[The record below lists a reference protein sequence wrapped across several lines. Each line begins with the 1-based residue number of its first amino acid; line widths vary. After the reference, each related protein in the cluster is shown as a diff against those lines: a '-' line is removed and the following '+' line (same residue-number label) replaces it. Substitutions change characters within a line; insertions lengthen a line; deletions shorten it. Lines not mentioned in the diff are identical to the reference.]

1 MISPRYP
8 PTKYAY
14 YRTLL
19 ALLCLTILCVPFS
32 SALYDFESIPFKIVS
47 TGEVTGDVMTFGT
60 YGLQDPPVSLAF
72 DIPYEVQWARTYVG
86 VWGGTPRY
94 TGWVGLEVNNG
105 SVTKTDL
112 FGKDDKSENVYVT
125 GYGVYWV
132 AYDTTSQVKTGHNT
146 LIATTSK
153 NDPNNKLDGRIYAVV
168 TVVVVKDPRGGS
180 TRYWIAEGNEN
191 LHGEGWSGTTPT
203 KHDEATVTFPVAG
216 ITGISSANLTV
227 VYLASARGQPDYL
240 LLNGQDLGNTVTD
253 TKNYPNCARDIA
265 DETSFN
271 AGFKAPVVSR
281 YVDAEIFDVKN
292 LIRSGNNEVKFQ
304 RGRDL
309 TGDGVITESGEK
321 PEGEDYL
328 HPVFAMLVTKMPR
341 SSSSGPD
348 LSVKQVT
355 LKDAYVGEN
364 ATISVTLENLG
375 AGTKSPVTVLFSID
389 GNPIGSQTI
398 TLEQSGIQQ
407 VSTPWT
413 ATAGHHT
420 IQVEARVAGDTDSAN
435 NIGKQEI
442 DIGALPDLEVSLNP
456 PAKSGDSA
464 QNQKSPLDSCLLIG
478 ALVITGMV
486 ALKKYRP
493 PRQPPACL
501 KTVIGLSLVLLVI
514 GASIPLLAS
523 PAAAADSTRT
533 YTLPVTIKNTGG
545 SDATAFAV
553 TVYLDDEKIAIKDF
567 SEGLQVGKEIT
578 SDIPVH
584 TTPGSHQVRVVAD
597 EKATLRDANRANN
610 VAESTYTFP

>member
-1 MISPRYP
+1 MITPHYP
-8 PTKYAY
+8 HNKFAS
-14 YRTLL
+14 YRIPI
-19 ALLCLTILCVPFS
+19 ALLCLLTLCVPLC
-32 SALYDFESIPFKIVS
+32 SALYEFESIPFKIIS
-47 TGEVTGDVMTFGT
+47 TGEVTGDVLTFGQ

-105 SVTKTDL
+105 SVKKTDL

-168 TVVVVKDPRGGS
+168 TLVVVKDPHGGS

-227 VYLASARGQPDYL
+227 VSLASARGQPDYL
-240 LLNGQDLGNTVTD
+240 LLNGQDLGSTVMD
-253 TKNYPNCARDIA
+253 TKNYPNGARDIA

-328 HPVFAMLVTKMPR
+328 HPVFAMLVVKMPR
-341 SSSSGPD
+341 TQTSGPD
-348 LSVKQVT
+348 LSVKQIM
-355 LKDAYVGEN
+355 LKDAYAGEN
-364 ATISVTLENLG
+364 ATIAATLENLG
-375 AGTKSPVTVLFSID
+375 TGTKFQVTVVFSVD
-389 GNPIGSQTI
+389 GNPISSQTI

-407 VSTPWT
+407 VYAPWT

-420 IQVEARVAGDTDSAN
+420 IQVEARVAGDTDNTN
-435 NIGKQEI
+435 NIGKQET
-442 DIGALPDLEVSLNP
+442 DIGALPNLVVSLNP
-456 PAKSGDSA
+456 PVKSGDTA
-464 QNQKSPLDSCLLIG
+464 QDQQSPLDSCLLIG
-478 ALVITGMV
+478 ALVITGIV
-486 ALKKYRP
+486 VLRKYRP
-493 PRQPPACL
+493 PRQPPAYL
-501 KTVIGLSLVLLVI
+501 KTVIGLSWIVLVI

-523 PAAAADSTRT
+523 PAAAQDSTRT

-553 TVYLDDEKIAIKDF
+553 TVYLDGEKIAIKDF

>member
-1 MISPRYP
+1 MIPPHYP
-8 PTKYAY
+8 HNKYAS
-14 YRTLL
+14 YRILIG
-19 ALLCLTILCVPFS
+19 LLCLTILCIPLC
-32 SALYDFESIPFKIVS
+32 SARYDFEGIPFKIIS
-47 TGEVTGDVMTFGT
+47 TGEVTGDVMTFGQ

-72 DIPYEVQWARTYVG
+72 DVPYEIQWARTYVG

-94 TGWVGLEVNNG
+94 TGWVGVAVNNG

-132 AYDTTSQVKTGHNT
+132 AYDTTTQVKTGHNT
-146 LIATTSK
+146 IIATTSK

-168 TVVVVKDPRGGS
+168 TVVVVKDPRGDT

-203 KHDEATVTFPVAG
+203 KHDEATVTFPVTD
-216 ITGISSANLTV
+216 ITGISSANFSALF
-227 VYLASARGQPDYL
+227 LASNKGQPDYTL
-240 LLNGQDLGNTVTD
+240 FNAKDLGSPVTD
-253 TKNYPNCARDIA
+253 TKNYPKGAYDIA

-281 YVDAEIFDVKN
+281 YVDMEIFDVKN

-304 RGRDL
+304 RGCDL

-328 HPVFAMLVTKMPR
+328 HPVFAMLTIHKTR
-341 SSSSGPD
+341 TQTSGPD

-355 LKDAYVGEN
+355 LKDAYAGEN

-389 GNPIGSQTI
+389 GKEITRQTI

-407 VSTPWT
+407 VSAPWT

-420 IQVEARVAGDTDSAN
+420 VQVEAQVVGDSDSSN
-435 NIGKQEI
+435 NIGKQDA
-442 DIGALPDLEVSLNP
+442 DIGALPDLVVSLNP
-456 PAKSGDSA
+456 PVKSGDTA
-464 QNQKSPLDSCLLIG
+464 QNQKSPLDSSLLIG

-486 ALKKYRP
+486 ALRKYRP
-493 PRQPPACL
+493 PRQPPSCL
-501 KTVIGLSLVLLVI
+501 KTVIGLSLALLVI

-533 YTLPVTIKNTGG
+533 YTLPVTIKNIGG
-545 SDATAFAV
+545 SDAIAFAV
-553 TVYLDDEKIAIKDF
+553 TVYLDGEKIALKDMGD
-567 SEGLQVGKEIT
+567 GLKAGKEIT
-578 SDIPVH
+578 ADIPVH
-584 TTPGSHQVRVVAD
+584 TNPGSHQVRVVID
-597 EKATLRDANRANN
+597 EATKIRDANRANN

>member
-1 MISPRYP
+1 MLPPRYP
-8 PTKYAY
+8 LNKYSY
-14 YRTLL
+14 YWAPL
-19 ALLCLTILCVPFS
+19 ALLCLTIVGVPIC
-32 SALYDFESIPFKIVS
+32 SALYDFESIPLKIIA
-47 TGEVTGDVMTFGT
+47 TGEVSGDVLTFGQ

-72 DIPYEVQWARTYVG
+72 DIPYEVQWARTYVA

-105 SVTKTDL
+105 SVTKTNL
-112 FGKDDKSENVYVT
+112 YGRDDKSENVYVT

-132 AYDTTSQVKTGHNT
+132 AYDTTPQVKTGHNT
-146 LIATTSK
+146 LVATTSRT
-153 NDPNNKLDGRIYAVV
+153 DPNSKLDGRIYAVV
-168 TVVVVKDPRGGS
+168 TVVVMKDPKGVS

-191 LHGEGWSGTTPT
+191 LHREGWSGTNPT
-203 KHDEATVTFPVAG
+203 KHDEATATFPLTG
-216 ITGISSANLTV
+216 ITGMSSANLSV
-227 VYLASARGQPDYL
+227 LYLASGRGQPDYL
-240 LLNGQDLGNTVTD
+240 LFNGQDLGSTVTD
-253 TKNYPNCARDIA
+253 TKNYPNGARDIA

-355 LKDAYVGEN
+355 LKDAYAGEN

-389 GNPIGSQTI
+389 GNPIGSQTF

-413 ATAGHHT
+413 TTAGHHT
-420 IQVEARVAGDTDSAN
+420 IQVEARVAGDTDISN
-435 NIGKQEI
+435 NIGKQEV
-442 DIGALPDLEVSLNP
+442 DIGALPDLVVSLNP
-456 PAKSGDSA
+456 PVKSGDTD
-464 QNQKSPLDSCLLIG
+464 QVQKSPLDSCLLIG
-478 ALVITGMV
+478 ALVITGIV

-493 PRQPPACL
+493 PKKPPAFL
-501 KTVIGLSLVLLVI
+501 KTIIGLSLIVLVI
-514 GASIPLLAS
+514 GASIPLLVPPAS
-523 PAAAADSTRT
+523 AQESTRT
-533 YTLPVTIKNTGG
+533 YTLPVTIKNIGG

-553 TVYLDDEKIAIKDF
+553 TVYLDGEKIALKDLG
-567 SEGLQVGKEIT
+567 EGLKAVKEIT
-578 SDIPVH
+578 ADIPVH

-597 EKATLRDANRANN
+597 ETATLRDANRANN
-610 VAESTYTFP
+610 VAESAYTFP

>member
-1 MISPRYP
+1 MLPPRYP
-8 PTKYAY
+8 LNKYSY
-14 YRTLL
+14 YWAPL
-19 ALLCLTILCVPFS
+19 ALLCLTIVGVPIC
-32 SALYDFESIPFKIVS
+32 SALYDFESIPLKIIA
-47 TGEVTGDVMTFGT
+47 TGEVSGDVLTFGQ

-72 DIPYEVQWARTYVG
+72 DIPYEVQWARTYVA

-105 SVTKTDL
+105 SVTKTNL
-112 FGKDDKSENVYVT
+112 YGRDDKSENVYVT

-132 AYDTTSQVKTGHNT
+132 AYDTTPQVKTGHNT

-168 TVVVVKDPRGGS
+168 TVVVVKDPRGSS

-216 ITGISSANLTV
+216 ITGISSANLSV
-227 VYLASARGQPDYL
+227 LYLASGRGQPDYL
-240 LLNGQDLGNTVTD
+240 LFNGQDLGSTVTD
-253 TKNYPNCARDIA
+253 TKNYPNGARDIA

-355 LKDAYVGEN
+355 LKDAYAGEN

-389 GNPIGSQTI
+389 GNPIGSQTF

-413 ATAGHHT
+413 TTAGHHT
-420 IQVEARVAGDTDSAN
+420 IQVEARVAGDTDISN
-435 NIGKQEI
+435 NIGKQEV
-442 DIGALPDLEVSLNP
+442 DIGALPDLVVSLNP
-456 PAKSGDSA
+456 PVKSGDTD
-464 QNQKSPLDSCLLIG
+464 QVQKSPLDSCLLIG
-478 ALVITGMV
+478 ALGITGIV

-493 PRQPPACL
+493 PKKPPAFL
-501 KTVIGLSLVLLVI
+501 KTIIGLSLIVLVI
-514 GASIPLLAS
+514 GASIPLLVPPAS
-523 PAAAADSTRT
+523 AQESTRT
-533 YTLPVTIKNTGG
+533 YTLPVTIKNIGG

-553 TVYLDDEKIAIKDF
+553 TVYLDGEKIALKDLG
-567 SEGLQVGKEIT
+567 EGLKAVKEIT
-578 SDIPVH
+578 ADIPVH

-597 EKATLRDANRANN
+597 ETATLRDANRANN
-610 VAESTYTFP
+610 VAESAYTFP

>member
-8 PTKYAY
+8 PNKYAY

-19 ALLCLTILCVPFS
+19 ALLCLTILCVPLC

-47 TGEVTGDVMTFGT
+47 TGEVTGDVLTFGQ

-153 NDPNNKLDGRIYAVV
+153 NDPNNKLDGRIYTVV
-168 TVVVVKDPRGGS
+168 TVVMVKDPRGGS

-203 KHDEATVTFPVAG
+203 KHDDATITFP
-216 ITGISSANLTV
+216 ITDTTGISSANLSTL
-227 VYLASARGQPDYL
+227 YLASNKGQPDYL
-240 LLNGQDLGNTVTD
+240 LFNGQDLGTPVTD
-253 TKNYPNCARDIA
+253 IKNYPTGARDIA

-309 TGDGVITESGEK
+309 NGDGVITESGEK

-328 HPVFAMLVTKMPR
+328 HPVFAMLVVKMPR
-341 SSSSGPD
+341 TQTSGPD

-355 LKDAYVGEN
+355 LKDAYAGEN
-364 ATISVTLENLG
+364 STIAATLENLG
-375 AGTKSPVTVLFSID
+375 TGTKSPVTVVFSID
-389 GNPIGSQTI
+389 GNPITSQTI

-407 VSTPWT
+407 VSAPWT

-420 IQVEARVAGDTDSAN
+420 IQVEARVAGDTDTTN
-435 NIGKQEI
+435 NIGKEET
-442 DIGALPDLEVSLNP
+442 DIGALPDLVVSLNP
-456 PAKSGDSA
+456 PVKSGDTA
-464 QNQKSPLDSCLLIG
+464 HDQQSPLDSCLLIG
-478 ALVITGMV
+478 ALVITGIV
-486 ALKKYRP
+486 VLRKYRP
-493 PRQPPACL
+493 PRQTPTYL
-501 KTVIGLSLVLLVI
+501 KTVIGLSLIVLVI

-523 PAAAADSTRT
+523 PAAAQDSTRT
-533 YTLPVTIKNTGG
+533 YTLPVMIKNTGG

-553 TVYLDDEKIAIKDF
+553 TVYLDGEKIAIKDF
-567 SEGLQVGKEIT
+567 SEGLLVGKEIT

-597 EKATLRDANRANN
+597 EKATLMDANRANN